1 MAETA
6 YQLGISATLRVI
18 GGKWK
23 PLILCYLGRGPR
35 RPGDLLRLIPPI
47 TPKML
52 TQQLRELAA
61 DGIVT
66 RTVFPE
72 VPPHVEY
79 ALTPVGRS
87 LRPVLLAM
95 STWGENRVAEQKAAG
110 ACVTISHDHRGFL
123 EY

>member
-6 YQLGISATLRVI
+6 YQLGISATLSVI

-35 RPGDLLRLIPPI
+35 RPGELLRHIQTI

-52 TQQLRELAA
+52 TQQLRELEA

-66 RTVFPE
+66 RQVFPE

-79 ALTPVGRS
+79 TLTPVGRS

-95 STWGENRVAEQKAAG
+95 STWGETRVAAQQAAG
-110 ACVTISHDHRGFL
+110 ECVTISHDHRGFL
-123 EY
+123 DY